1 MAFWLIKSEPSTW
14 SWQDQIKN
22 GTTHWDGVRNFQAAK
37 NLKTMRVG
45 DSCLFYHSGEER
57 QIMGLVKVIKEAH
70 PDPSDETGRF
80 VMIEVAFEKSLTVP
94 VKLSE
99 IKKDER
105 LKDLGLVKQ
114 GRLSVMPVDPVSW
127 QILLSMGTLK

>member
-14 SWQDQIKN
+14 SWQDQIQKV
-22 GTTHWDGVRNFQAAK
+22 TTHWDGVRNFQAAK
-37 NLKTMRVG
+37 NLKAMRKG
-45 DSCLFYHSGEER
+45 DFCLFYHSGEER
-57 QIMGLVKVIKEAH
+57 QIMGLVKVVKEAY

-80 VMIEVAFEKSLTVP
+80 VMVDVTFEKALNTP

-99 IKKDER
+99 IKQDIR

-114 GRLSVMPVDPVSW
+114 GRLSVMPVDPASW
-127 QILLSMGTLK
+127 KILLTMGGLH